1 MTSTVRISVFIP
13 TYNNAAFLPQ
23 AIASTLAQ
31 TLRPL
36 EIFIADDGSADNTA
50 DVVAGY
56 GGAVRYVRFEHRGV
70 SAVRNEMLALVR
82 GDWFLNL
89 DADDWI
95 EPDFLEKAVYLVK
108 PEDDRLAFVYSDFT
122 TFGDYKRRVRAPE
135 YEAER
140 FKLGNFVSMNALIR
154 TEPAR
159 LHGFDPAFNDGWG
172 DYDFFLTL
180 AKNGFHGIAMHASHY
195 HYRVHGAS
203 ITAKTKQYDRKQQL
217 MRRIVEK
224 HGDFF
229 SPEEAGRAIAKFAP
243 EAVMR
248 HRLSEFWWA
257 GRYGA
262 ALRFALETLI
272 SHPRAFSP
280 AAIYAARRNR

>member
-1 MTSTVRISVFIP
+1 MDFSVFIP
-13 TYNNAAFLPQ
+13 TYNNAEFLPQ
-23 AIASTLAQ
+23 AIDSVLAQ
-31 TLRPL
+31 TLRPA
-36 EIFIADDGSADNTA
+36 EIIVADDGSTDNTA
-50 DVVAGY
+50 EVVAGY
-56 GGAVRYVRFEHRGV
+56 GNAVRYVRLEHRGV
-70 SAVRNEMLALVR
+70 YAVRNEMLARLS
-82 GDWFLNL
+82 GDWVLNL

-95 EPDFLEKAVYLVK
+95 EPDFLEKAASLIK
-108 PEDDRLAFVYSDFT
+108 PEDDRLAFVYSDFV

-135 YEAER
+135 FDLER
-140 FKLGNFVSMNALIR
+140 FKMGNFVSMNALIR

-180 AKNGFHGIAMHASHY
+180 AKNGYHGVAMHASHY

-203 ITAKTKQYDRKQQL
+203 ITAKTKHYDRKQRL

-229 SPEEAGRAIAKFAP
+229 SREEANRAIAKFAP

-248 HRLSEFWWA
+248 HRLSELWWA
-257 GRYGA
+257 GRYGQ

-272 SHPRAFSP
+272 SNPRTFSPRA
-280 AAIYAARRNR
+280 IWAARRGRTLS